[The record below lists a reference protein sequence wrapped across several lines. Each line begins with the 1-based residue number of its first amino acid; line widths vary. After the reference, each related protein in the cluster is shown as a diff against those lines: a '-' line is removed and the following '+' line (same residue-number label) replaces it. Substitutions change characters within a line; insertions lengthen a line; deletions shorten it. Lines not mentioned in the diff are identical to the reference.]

1 MKQEILRFEN
11 VTRKED
17 GAIYLD
23 NFNFYMTKG
32 EIVGMLSVND
42 RGKKELLKLLS
53 QNPPIESGH
62 IYFDGILVNSWMN
75 RDLSNNTVYVIDEQ
89 SSLIENLSIADNMF
103 VMRPGFKKYVIKER
117 ILQVQAQRVMKTLSM
132 DIDLNQ
138 RVARLTALERIMVE
152 IAKAYLMGCGLLIVL
167 YPEQIIGQA
176 EFEQFHRLLR
186 NMKEIGIS
194 TLYFGYH
201 HKVMFQICDRIAL
214 FSRGRIK
221 KLFEARDFNEEAIAP
236 YIYYFKEDR
245 KARPEGTFAYGF
257 ELREIKGKNIGRL
270 NLGIVPGE
278 CITLLDSEGKMGD
291 ELLAILT
298 NQETEYTG
306 RVLCDNRDIKEAG
319 KSCLDS
325 KMIVLDDNPTC
336 TFLFQ
341 EMSYLENLC
350 FLLDRKLG
358 KSVIKSSYIAS
369 VRNEYYKEAGEAIDV
384 SDIRFLPLKEKYGL
398 IYNKICLFHP
408 KVLIIRRPFA
418 YGDMNCR
425 NYILKR
431 IRQLKDAG
439 VCILLIT
446 NYITDC
452 LYITDQI
459 CILKSG
465 TNIVSLQPEEYN
477 VISRIF

>member
-1 MKQEILRFEN
+1 M
-11 VTRKED
+11 
-17 GAIYLD
+17 
-23 NFNFYMTKG
+23 
-32 EIVGMLSVND
+32 
-42 RGKKELLKLLS
+42 
-53 QNPPIESGH
+53 
-62 IYFDGILVNSWMN
+62 
-75 RDLSNNTVYVIDEQ
+75 
-89 SSLIENLSIADNMF
+89 
-103 VMRPGFKKYVIKER
+103 
-117 ILQVQAQRVMKTLSM
+117 
-132 DIDLNQ
+132 
-138 RVARLTALERIMVE
+138 
-152 IAKAYLMGCGLLIVL
+152 
-167 YPEQIIGQA
+167 
-176 EFEQFHRLLR
+176 
-186 NMKEIGIS
+186 
-194 TLYFGYH
+194 
-201 HKVMFQICDRIAL
+201 
-214 FSRGRIK
+214 
-221 KLFEARDFNEEAIAP
+221 
-236 YIYYFKEDR
+236 
-245 KARPEGTFAYGF
+245 
-257 ELREIKGKNIGRL
+257 

-306 RVLCDNRDIKEAG
+306 QVLCDNRDIKEAG

-369 VRNEYYKEAGEAIDV
+369 IRNEYYKETGKTVDV

-459 CILKSG
+459 CILKNG
-465 TNIVSLQPEEYN
+465 TNIVSLQPEEYD